1 MERSRYEAAV
11 ADMERSRDEAAVA
24 DMERGEDSEP
34 ASGCS
39 AERQRLPHD
48 C

>member
-1 MERSRYEAAV
+1 
-11 ADMERSRDEAAVA
+11 MERSRDEDAVA